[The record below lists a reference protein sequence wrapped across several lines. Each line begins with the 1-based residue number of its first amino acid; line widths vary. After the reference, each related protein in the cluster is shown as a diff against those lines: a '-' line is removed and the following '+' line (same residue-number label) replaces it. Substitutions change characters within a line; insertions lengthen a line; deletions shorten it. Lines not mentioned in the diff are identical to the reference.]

1 MKLLHTSDWH
11 LGRSL
16 YNRKRYDEFAAF
28 LDWLV
33 ETIIQQEIDVLL
45 IAGDI
50 FDTSTPSNRAQSL
63 YYRFLNKASK
73 TCCRHIII
81 TGGNHDSPSFLNAP
95 KVLLEALNIYVVGAV
110 TDNLEDEVI
119 TLIDINGNPEA
130 IICAVPYLRDKDVR
144 TVEAGESGADKNLKL
159 IDGIYDHYQKI
170 SVIADKKLKEIYKD
184 IPIIAMGHLFSTGG
198 KTTDNDGV
206 RELYVGSLTQV
217 NEDTFPDNFDYV
229 ALGHLHIPQKVGKSE
244 RIRYSGS
251 PIAMGFGEANHTK
264 RVLKI
269 TFEKK
274 VPQIEEITIPCFQS
288 LARISGTLEDIL
300 TKIAKLKHNNSDA
313 WIEIDYTGS
322 EIVPNLQEALNKE
335 ISNSQLEI
343 LRIRN
348 RRQVERI
355 LRQATED
362 ERLEQL
368 NEFEVFERCLDA
380 HDIPMDEREE
390 LQFIYNEIIRAIQ
403 EDDIRAE

>member
-33 ETIIQQEIDVLL
+33 ETIVQQEIDVLL

-73 TCCRHIII
+73 TCCRHIVI

-119 TLIDINGNPEA
+119 TLIDTNNNPEA
-130 IICAVPYLRDKDVR
+130 IICAVPYLRDKDIR
-144 TVEAGESGADKNLKL
+144 TVEAGESSADKNLKL
-159 IDGIYDHYQKI
+159 IAGIHDHYQKI
-170 SVIADKKLKEIYKD
+170 SIIAQKKQQEINKD
-184 IPIIAMGHLFSTGG
+184 VPIIAMGHLFATGG

-206 RELYVGSLTQV
+206 RELYVGSLAQV
-217 NEDTFPDNFDYV
+217 GEDAFPETFDYV
-229 ALGHLHIPQKVGKSE
+229 ALGHLHIPQRVGKSD

-251 PIAMGFGEANHTK
+251 PIAMGYGEANQTK
-264 RVLKI
+264 QVIKI
-269 TFEKK
+269 TFQEKT
-274 VPQIEEITIPCFQS
+274 PQIQEIIIPCFQS
-288 LARISGTLEDIL
+288 LARISGTLEEIL
-300 TKIAKLKHNNSDA
+300 TKIAELKLNNSDA
-313 WIEIDYTGS
+313 WLEIDYTGT
-322 EIVPNLQEALNKE
+322 EIVPNLQEALNE
-335 ISNSQLEI
+335 AISGSELEI
-343 LRIRN
+343 LRVRN
-348 RRQVERI
+348 RHQVERI

-362 ERLEQL
+362 EQLEQL

-380 HDIPMDEREE
+380 NDISEAEREE
-390 LQFIYNEIIRAIQ
+390 LQFIYHEIIRTMQ

>member
-63 YYRFLNKASK
+63 YYRFLNKASQ
-73 TCCRHIII
+73 TCCRHIVI

-95 KVLLEALNIYVVGAV
+95 KVLLEALNIYVVGAI

-119 TLIDINGNPEA
+119 TLIDTNSNPEA

-159 IDGIYDHYQKI
+159 ISGIHDHYQKVSI
-170 SVIADKKLKEIYKD
+170 IAQKKQKEIGKD
-184 IPIIAMGHLFSTGG
+184 VPIIAMGHLFATGG

-206 RELYVGSLTQV
+206 RELYVGSLAQV
-217 NEDTFPDNFDYV
+217 SEDAFPECFDYV
-229 ALGHLHIPQKVGKSE
+229 ALGHLHIPQRVGKSD

-251 PIAMGFGEANHTK
+251 PIAMGYGEANQTK
-264 RVLKI
+264 QVISI
-269 TFEKK
+269 TFQGK
-274 VPQIEEITIPCFQS
+274 VSQIQEIKIPCFQS
-288 LARISGTLEDIL
+288 LARISGNVEDIL
-300 TKIAKLKHNNSDA
+300 TKIAELKLNNSNA
-313 WIEIDYTGS
+313 WLEIDYTGT
-322 EIVPNLQEALNKE
+322 EIAPNLQEALNE
-335 ISNSQLEI
+335 AILNSQLEI
-343 LRIRN
+343 LRVRN

-362 ERLEQL
+362 EQLEQL

-380 HDIPMDEREE
+380 NDITETEREE
-390 LQFIYNEIIRAIQ
+390 LQFIYNEIIRTMQ

>member
-33 ETIIQQEIDVLL
+33 ETITQQEIDVLL

-50 FDTSTPSNRAQSL
+50 FDTSTPSNKAQSL
-63 YYRFLNKASK
+63 YYQFLTRTSK
-73 TCCRHIII
+73 TCCRYIVI

-95 KVLLEALNIYVVGAV
+95 KILLEALNIYVVGAV

-119 TLIDINGNPEA
+119 TLIDTNSNPEA
-130 IICAVPYLRDKDVR
+130 IICAVPYLRDKDIR

-159 IDGIYDHYQKI
+159 IAGIHDHYQKV
-170 SVIADKKLKEIYKD
+170 SVIAQQKQKEIGKNVS
-184 IPIIAMGHLFSTGG
+184 IIAMGHLFATGG

-206 RELYVGSLTQV
+206 RELYVGSLAQV
-217 NEDTFPDNFDYV
+217 GEDAFPESFDYV
-229 ALGHLHIPQKVGKSE
+229 ALGHLHIPQRVGKSE

-251 PIAMGFGEANHTK
+251 PIAMGYGEANQTK
-264 RVLKI
+264 QVLKI
-269 TFEKK
+269 TFQEKT
-274 VPQIEEITIPCFQS
+274 PQIEEITIPCFQS

-300 TKIAKLKHNNSDA
+300 TKIAELKHNNSDA
-313 WIEIDYTGS
+313 WLEIDYTGT
-322 EIVPNLQEALNKE
+322 EIVPNLQEALNE
-335 ISNSQLEI
+335 AISSSKLEI
-343 LRIRN
+343 LRVRN

-355 LRQATED
+355 LRQAIED
-362 ERLEQL
+362 EQLEQL
-368 NEFEVFERCLDA
+368 NESEVFERCLDA
-380 HDIPMDEREE
+380 HDIPETEREE
-390 LQFIYNEIIRAIQ
+390 LQLTYNEIIQTMQ
-403 EDDIRAE
+403 EDDIRSE

>member
-1 MKLLHTSDWH
+1 MKFLHTSDWH

-63 YYRFLNKASK
+63 YYRFLNKASQ
-73 TCCRHIII
+73 TCCRHIVI

-95 KVLLEALNIYVVGAV
+95 KVLLEALNIYVVGAI

-119 TLIDINGNPEA
+119 TLIDINSNSEA

-159 IDGIYDHYQKI
+159 IAGIHDHYQKVSI
-170 SVIADKKLKEIYKD
+170 IAQKKQKEIGKD
-184 IPIIAMGHLFSTGG
+184 VPIIAMGHLFATGG

-206 RELYVGSLTQV
+206 RELYVGSLAQV
-217 NEDTFPDNFDYV
+217 GEDAFPECFDYV
-229 ALGHLHIPQKVGKSE
+229 ALGHLHIPQRVGKSD

-251 PIAMGFGEANHTK
+251 PIAMGYGEANQTK
-264 RVLKI
+264 QVINI
-269 TFEKK
+269 TFQGK
-274 VPQIEEITIPCFQS
+274 VPQIKEITIPCFQS
-288 LARISGTLEDIL
+288 LARISGNFEDIL
-300 TKIAKLKHNNSDA
+300 TKIAELKLNNSNA
-313 WIEIDYTGS
+313 WLEIDYTGT
-322 EIVPNLQEALNKE
+322 EIAPNLQEALNE
-335 ISNSQLEI
+335 AISSSQLEI
-343 LRIRN
+343 LRVRN

-362 ERLEQL
+362 EQLEQL

-380 HDIPMDEREE
+380 NDITETEREE
-390 LQFIYNEIIRAIQ
+390 LQFIYNEIIRTMQ

>member
-16 YNRKRYDEFAAF
+16 YNRKRYDEFTAF

-119 TLIDINGNPEA
+119 TLINTNGSPEA
-130 IICAVPYLRDKDVR
+130 VICAVPYLRDKDVR
-144 TVEAGESGADKNLKL
+144 TVEAGESGSDKNLKL
-159 IDGIYDHYQKI
+159 IAGIHDHYQKI
-170 SVIADKKLKEIYKD
+170 SVIANKKLKEIDKD

-206 RELYVGSLTQV
+206 RELYVGSLAQV
-217 NEDTFPDNFDYV
+217 SEDAFPDSFDYV

-251 PIAMGFGEANHTK
+251 PIAMGYGEADQTK
-264 RVLKI
+264 LVLKI
-269 TFEKK
+269 TFQKK
-274 VPQIEEITIPCFQS
+274 VPQIEEIIIPCFQS
-288 LARISGTLEDIL
+288 LARIAGTLEDIL

-313 WIEIDYTGS
+313 WLEIDYTGN
-322 EIVPNLQEALNKE
+322 EIVTNLQEMLNE
-335 ISNSQLEI
+335 AISNSQLEI

-368 NEFEVFERCLDA
+368 NEFEVFELCLDA
-380 HDIPMDEREE
+380 HDIPIDEREE